1 MEAINT
7 LTFKTY
13 LAAVHQQ
20 MMDKEDV
27 VRKYNGISPNHKKK

>member
-20 MMDKEDV
+20 MMDKDV